1 MQQLLMLYER
11 EAREIIER
19 ERQYWNTRLSVM
31 FSNLNS
37 VYDLLVNNGDS
48 HEIHTIAE
56 EMARIMENT
65 FYDYAHWI
73 DLTVAILE
81 RYPRAVQFFHAK
93 TMTEWHNWLILPL
106 QQARQA
112 NAPHLLDYV
121 FSNPHMVA
129 LVKWMLEY
137 ELELIRL
144 D

>member
-11 EAREIIER
+11 EAREIRER
-19 ERQYWNTRLSVM
+19 ERQDWNTRLSVM
-31 FSNLNS
+31 FSHLNS
-37 VYDLLVNNGDS
+37 VYDLLVNNGYS
-48 HEIHTIAE
+48 HEIRAIAE

-65 FYDYAHWI
+65 FYEYAHGI
-73 DLTVAILE
+73 GAILE
-81 RYPRAVQFFHAK
+81 RYPYPRAVQVFHEK
-93 TMTEWHNWLILPL
+93 TMTEWHDWLILPL

-112 NAPHLLDYV
+112 NARHLFDYV